1 MVATDIVA
9 GLLLTAQLQAEARST
24 LLVGHH
30 HSPGRPSLWEARDR
44 RNLPSSAVACSGTAP
59 PLPFRHSSGEP
70 QPEVPDVPEV
80 PAVPEVP
87 DVPEEPMRWTP
98 EGGWAEPGQL
108 PAAKEQGNSAA
119 AAAAAAAASAAA
131 VTTTSTTTAEK
142 TGTQQLVRRE
152 LTVEPDETVR
162 NAL

>member
-30 HSPGRPSLWEARDR
+30 HSPGRASLWEARDR
-44 RNLPSSAVACSGTAP
+44 RNLPSSALACPGTA
-59 PLPFRHSSGEP
+59 SP

-87 DVPEEPMRWTP
+87 DVPEEPMRWTH

-108 PAAKEQGNSAA
+108 PAAKEQGNSAT

-131 VTTTSTTTAEK
+131 VTTTSTATAEK
-142 TGTQQLVRRE
+142 TAGTQQLVRRE
-152 LTVEPDETVR
+152 LTVEPDETVPVR
-162 NAL
+162 NAR